1 MIARGEWQR
10 SCFDDSQIHHCN
22 RERRHIYIHA
32 STNTQIH
39 VFATV
44 NNTNNKH
51 RVVDRFKMRL
61 RDALEQTIK
70 KKGGVSHAIIR
81 EAFLD
86 WDADASG
93 KLDPRELVRGGVREN
108 RFCKAPTSCS
118 RPFSAHPSF
127 V

>member
-1 MIARGEWQR
+1 
-10 SCFDDSQIHHCN
+10 
-22 RERRHIYIHA
+22 
-32 STNTQIH
+32 
-39 VFATV
+39 
-44 NNTNNKH
+44 
-51 RVVDRFKMRL
+51 MRL

-93 KLDPRELVRGGVREN
+93 KLDPRELVRDSLSCTSLPRCLCLGARACMRSMRI
-108 RFCKAPTSCS
+108 RF
-118 RPFSAHPSF
+118 R